1 MQKDFLDKF
10 YCWNYLRMIIHG
22 CWTWEHFFSPCT
34 NFPAKWRPR
43 QSCRHESPTRWHRHQ
58 AWRDIKRGTSAAD
71 LFNIKRM
78 QCNFSHAS
86 VRMTSSISNAYYA
99 MFQTQQSKS
108 RRTLVSSV
116 RSSNSHPDLL
126 VIHPPP
132 PTHFFR
138 SHRSSTLDFHF
149 LSQ

>member
-108 RRTLVSSV
+108 QRTLVTIVEVFLLYADFSNALLKHQKVRKSV
-116 RSSNSHPDLL
+116 QKKWWLIWGML
-126 VIHPPP
+126 
-132 PTHFFR
+132 T
-138 SHRSSTLDFHF
+138 
-149 LSQ
+149 